1 MTHMVIYRS
10 AEGQPVYHQT
20 ESLEEA
26 ARHLEHLRNAGQ
38 GTDARIFSMQ
48 EIPVE
53 VKTYYKVE
61 VPAEPKAAAPAAPA
75 PAPAATPAAP
85 AAPAAQPQPAAAP
98 ASPAPAAA
106 AAPASPVAPQPVKG
120 EPAAAGAGAG
130 ANGGRFGLFG
140 KS

>member
-75 PAPAATPAAP
+75 PAPAATPAA
-85 AAPAAQPQPAAAP
+85 ARTAAASGSSARADQP
-98 ASPAPAAA
+98 LAGTTASRR
-106 AAPASPVAPQPVKG
+106 S
-120 EPAAAGAGAG
+120 
-130 ANGGRFGLFG
+130 GGRRTPPRR
-140 KS
+140 SPRR